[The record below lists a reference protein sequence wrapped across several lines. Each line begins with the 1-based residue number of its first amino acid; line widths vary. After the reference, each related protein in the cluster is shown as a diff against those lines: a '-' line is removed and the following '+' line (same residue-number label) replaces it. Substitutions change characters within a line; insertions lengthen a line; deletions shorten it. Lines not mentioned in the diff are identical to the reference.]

1 MIMLRNDS
9 RALRDGFSMIMLR
22 LYKHVPCMP
31 SSSPST
37 NQRHQHR
44 RRFIVIVCSRA
55 GSMSWYIVFQV
66 DINESFLE
74 FPSALSPEPF
84 ISFGRPPVTH
94 PQMQIVRGGRRAW
107 ALARRWAVDG
117 RWGRCMRVHQIHNTD
132 IRAIRIDDPARV
144 GALGPTDIR
153 AERIAQ
159 RTVARVNSN
168 WYALF
173 PSLQL

>member
-1 MIMLRNDS
+1 M
-9 RALRDGFSMIMLR
+9 
-22 LYKHVPCMP
+22 HVPCMPCMP

-74 FPSALSPEPF
+74 FPSDLSPEPF
-84 ISFGRPPVTH
+84 ISFGRLTAVAH

-159 RTVARVNSN
+159 RTVAQVNRN
-168 WYALF
+168 LYASYRTCYGPLF

>member
-31 SSSPST
+31 SSSPSS

-55 GSMSWYIVFQV
+55 GSMSWYVVFQV
-66 DINESFLE
+66 EGNDQFLA
-74 FPSALSPEPF
+74 FPHDPARWCW
-84 ISFGRPPVTH
+84 FGYWPVTH
-94 PQMQIVRGGRRAW
+94 PQMQTVRGGRRAW

-117 RWGRCMRVHQIHNTD
+117 WWAECQRVAFGPHNPH
-132 IRAIRIDDPARV
+132 IRAIRRQARSASQSRFV
-144 GALGPTDIR
+144 TCNH
-153 AERIAQ
+153 
-159 RTVARVNSN
+159 TTMM
-168 WYALF
+168 Y
-173 PSLQL
+173 

>member
-31 SSSPST
+31 SSAPST

-55 GSMSWYIVFQV
+55 GSMSWYVVFQV
-66 DINESFLE
+66 ESNDDFL
-74 FPSALSPEPF
+74 PPDPEPGLR
-84 ISFGRPPVTH
+84 FGH
-94 PQMQIVRGGRRAW
+94 WLKFVRGGRRAW

-117 RWGRCMRVHQIHNTD
+117 SWAECMRVAYPD
-132 IRAIRIDDPARV
+132 IRAIRRQARH
-144 GALGPTDIR
+144 
-153 AERIAQ
+153 
-159 RTVARVNSN
+159 
-168 WYALF
+168 
-173 PSLQL
+173 SLQCLQWYMIAHRTFIRRTSDLQASYTGVYSHLLQR

>member
-1 MIMLRNDS
+1 MN
-9 RALRDGFSMIMLR
+9 
-22 LYKHVPCMP
+22 KHHPPP

-37 NQRHQHR
+37 NQHHQHR

-74 FPSALSPEPF
+74 FPSDLSPEPF
-84 ISFGRPPVTH
+84 ISFGRAPVTH

-117 RWGRCMRVHQIHNTD
+117 RWAECMRVDQTHNSD
-132 IRAIRIDDPARV
+132 IRAIRIDDAARE
-144 GALGPTDIR
+144 GALGPADIR
-153 AERIAQ
+153 AKRIAQ
-159 RTVARVNSN
+159 RTSMQVTRNLQASYRICYGP
-168 WYALF
+168 WF

>member
-1 MIMLRNDS
+1 MAWYVVFEIGEL
-9 RALRDGFSMIMLR
+9 
-22 LYKHVPCMP
+22 VPSDLHTAP
-31 SSSPST
+31 YILQFGYWPV
-37 NQRHQHR
+37 R
-44 RRFIVIVCSRA
+44 R
-55 GSMSWYIVFQV
+55 
-66 DINESFLE
+66 E
-74 FPSALSPEPF
+74 
-84 ISFGRPPVTH
+84 
-94 PQMQIVRGGRRAW
+94 QMEYVRGGRRAW

-117 RWGRCMRVHQIHNTD
+117 RWGRCMRVHQIDNTD